1 MHSVRGS
8 RNLPACS
15 CTRPRQA
22 LDGRCPLRRATLPR
36 MTIGTMVAARAIV
49 SGGPD
54 LLGGLLV
61 TLVVSDAGDESES
74 HEMGTYYSRSRAQ
87 FVADVAVDILTRKAK
102 ECGSFTGEE
111 VRQAVLS
118 AEGAL
123 GRPRL

>member
-1 MHSVRGS
+1 
-8 RNLPACS
+8 LI
-15 CTRPRQA
+15 
-22 LDGRCPLRRATLPR
+22 RATLLR

-49 SGGPD
+49 SSGPD
-54 LLGGLLV
+54 PLGGLLV

-74 HEMGTYYSRSRAQ
+74 HQMGTYYSRARAQ
-87 FVADVAVDILTRKAK
+87 FVADVAVDILTRRAK
-102 ECGSFTGEE
+102 QCGSFSGEE